1 MSRIL
6 LSSLVLILIANL
18 AMTGLVPSVSLNG
31 VEIQPIGYNKYQL
44 RIKHS
49 DGSILEEIVEKTNA
63 NQYEVRGQLS
73 QPQFSP
79 YGRLFLTHKAAA
91 DKGDA
96 KAYGTYQYIQPVKDQ
111 GREAQT
117 SGSD

>member
-18 AMTGLVPSVSLNG
+18 AMSGLVPSVSLDG
-31 VEIQPIGYNKYQL
+31 VEIQPIGFNKYQL

-49 DGSILEEIVEKTNA
+49 DGSTLEETVEKTNA
-63 NQYEVRGQLS
+63 NQYEVRGQLT

-79 YGRLFLTHKAAA
+79 YGRLFLTHKAGP
-91 DKGDA
+91 DQGDV
-96 KAYGTYQYIQPVKDQ
+96 KAYGIYQYVPPVTDQ
-111 GREAQT
+111 VGEAQT
-117 SGSD
+117 PDSD